1 MNRQRLLIVG
11 AIAALLIVGIAT
23 KGFGLLGRSK
33 SEELT
38 LYGNVDIR
46 TGDLAFRVPGR
57 IDRILV
63 DEGQKVTRGQL
74 LAALDTATIQA
85 RIGEADAKVAE
96 ARAQLAK
103 LRSGNRL
110 QDIAQA
116 EARVAAAAA
125 SAHNAEADYR
135 RRSTLVGPGAISKA
149 VWQETIAER
158 DRTRAQ
164 LAEANQALSLARAGN
179 RREDI
184 QAGEAQ
190 LQSAIAS
197 RQSVATDLADAE
209 LRAPEDALVDTR
221 AREPG
226 AIVQNGETVLT
237 LAIPRPLR
245 IRAYIAEPDL
255 PRVRPGLGVTVTT
268 DGTAKTY
275 HGLISWIAPKAEFT
289 PKSVETESLRT
300 DLVYRLRIAITDPDD
315 LLRQG
320 QPVTV
325 HVNGALPPRK

>member
-1 MNRQRLLIVG
+1 MKRQRFLIVG
-11 AIAALLIVGIAT
+11 AIAALIVIGIIT
-23 KGFGLLGRSK
+23 KGFGLLDDAK
-33 SEELT
+33 SDQLT

-46 TGDLAFRVPGR
+46 TVDLAFRVPGR
-57 IDRILV
+57 IDRIV
-63 DEGQKVTRGQL
+63 VEEGQKVTRGQL
-74 LAALDTATIQA
+74 LAALDTATIRA
-85 RIGEADAKVAE
+85 RIAEADAKVAE
-96 ARAQLAK
+96 ARAQVAK
-103 LRSGNRL
+103 LRSGSRP

-116 EARVAAAAA
+116 EARAAAAAA
-125 SAHNAEADYR
+125 SARNAEADYR
-135 RRSTLVGPGAISKA
+135 RRSSLVGPGAISKA
-149 VWQETIAER
+149 VWQQTLAER
-158 DRTRAQ
+158 DRALAQ

-184 QAGEAQ
+184 QGGEAQ

-197 RQSVATDLADAE
+197 RQSVATDLSDAE

-245 IRAYIAEPDL
+245 IRAYVAEPDL
-255 PRVRPGLGVTVTT
+255 SRVRPGLGVTVTS

-275 HGLISWIAPKAEFT
+275 HGVISWIAPKAEFT

-300 DLVYRLRIAITDPDD
+300 DLVYRLRITITDPDD

-325 HVNGALPPRK
+325 HVGGAPPIRK

>member
-1 MNRQRLLIVG
+1 MKRQRFLIVG
-11 AIAALLIVGIAT
+11 AIAALIVIGIIT
-23 KGFGLLGRSK
+23 KGFGLLDDAK
-33 SEELT
+33 SDQLT

-46 TGDLAFRVPGR
+46 TVDLAFRVPGR
-57 IDRILV
+57 IDRIV
-63 DEGQKVTRGQL
+63 VEEGQKVTRGQL
-74 LAALDTATIQA
+74 LAALDTATIRA
-85 RIGEADAKVAE
+85 RIAEADAKVAE
-96 ARAQLAK
+96 ARAQVAK
-103 LRSGNRL
+103 LRSGSRP

-116 EARVAAAAA
+116 EARAAAAAA
-125 SAHNAEADYR
+125 SARNAEADYR
-135 RRSTLVGPGAISKA
+135 RRSSLVGPGAISKA
-149 VWQETIAER
+149 VWQQTLAER
-158 DRTRAQ
+158 DRALAQ

-184 QAGEAQ
+184 QGGEAQ

-197 RQSVATDLADAE
+197 RQSVATDLSDAE

-245 IRAYIAEPDL
+245 IRAYVAEPDL
-255 PRVRPGLGVTVTT
+255 SRVRPGLGVTVTS

-275 HGLISWIAPKAEFT
+275 HGVISWIAPKAEIT
-289 PKSVETESLRT
+289 PKTVETESLRT
-300 DLVYRLRIAITDPDD
+300 DLVYLVRMKIKDPDD
-315 LLRQG
+315 LRRQG

-325 HVNGALPPRK
+325 HVGGAPPIRK